1 MNQVERKDCFGSIQE
16 ITLENGLTR
25 TNAKP
30 ECRNCE
36 QVRDCLRYG
45 KKMVEE
51 RREKEELRKQDM
63 IAKIIDISVVLSNDL
78 GTCLLEFLNRIYS
91 SSLGAVLFRN
101 LLLFYEIPKNM
112 FSMPL
117 TIPISP
123 ETLDLIQGEAPVTE
137 PSIQPTGFHQ
147 PEKPK
152 EKVFIRVIL
161 IQRSF
166 PNNRKANI
174 GLIAH
179 EVARVFSTDENGIR
193 QLRAT
198 LSDSEKD
205 LFKKM
210 DDKQRMPW
218 LLTKWGFQE
227 ELEALKQE
235 FSALEVKRQA

>member
-1 MNQVERKDCFGSIQE
+1 VERKDCFGSIQE
-16 ITLENGLTR
+16 ITLKNGLTQ

-30 ECRNCE
+30 ECRTCDE
-36 QVRDCLRYG
+36 VRDCLRYG
-45 KKMVEE
+45 KQAAEE
-51 RREKEELRKQDM
+51 KRERDELRKQNM
-63 IAKIIDISVVLSNDL
+63 IAQIIDISVVLSNEL
-78 GTCLLEFLNRIYS
+78 GSCLLEFLNRIYNS
-91 SSLGAVLFRN
+91 LLGAVLFRN
-101 LLLFYEIPKNM
+101 LLLFYEIPKNL

-123 ETLDLIQGEAPVTE
+123 GTLDLIQGEAVE
-137 PSIQPTGFHQ
+137 AENPTCLTGIHQ
-147 PEKPK
+147 PGASK
-152 EKVFIRVIL
+152 EKFFIRIIL

-193 QLRAT
+193 QIRAT
-198 LSDSEKD
+198 LSDSEKA

-210 DDKQRMPW
+210 DDRQRMPW
-218 LLTKWGFQE
+218 LLEKWGFLE

-235 FSALEVKRQA
+235 VSSLEAKR

>member
-1 MNQVERKDCFGSIQE
+1 VERKDCFGSIQE
-16 ITLENGLTR
+16 VALESGLTK
-25 TNAKP
+25 TNAMP
-30 ECRNCE
+30 ECRTCDE
-36 QVRDCLRYG
+36 VRDCLRHG
-45 KKMVEE
+45 KKAAEE
-51 RREKEELRKQDM
+51 KRERDELRKQNM
-63 IAKIIDISVVLSNDL
+63 IAQIIDISVVLSNEL

-91 SSLGAVLFRN
+91 STLGAVLFRN
-101 LLLFYEIPKNM
+101 LLLFYEIPKNL

-123 ETLDLIQGEAPVTE
+123 GTLDLIQGEAVASENSTRPAG
-137 PSIQPTGFHQ
+137 IHQ
-147 PEKPK
+147 PGASRGKF
-152 EKVFIRVIL
+152 FIRIIL

-193 QLRAT
+193 QIRET

-210 DDKQRMPW
+210 DDRQRMPW
-218 LLTKWGFQE
+218 LLEKWGFLE
-227 ELEALKQE
+227 ELEALRKE
-235 FSALEVKRQA
+235 LSSLEAKKSS